1 MPISKNPFQ
10 IKIGFA
16 GSNSSFSQMRQNI
29 CKQKQCAAEEELKNI
44 KNRQEQEV
52 RSTSIRIH

>member
-1 MPISKNPFQ
+1 
-10 IKIGFA
+10 
-16 GSNSSFSQMRQNI
+16 MRQNI